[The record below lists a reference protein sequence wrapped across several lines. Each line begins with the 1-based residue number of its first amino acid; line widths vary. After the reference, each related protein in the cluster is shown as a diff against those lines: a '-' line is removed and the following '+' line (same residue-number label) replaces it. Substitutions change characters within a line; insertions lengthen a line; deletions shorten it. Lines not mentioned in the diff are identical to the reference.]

1 MLKFLIA
8 IFVAAGFFQVA
19 VAKEVYDTNLKLK
32 CYADKKKLLSAE
44 PKDMTAEDISIEI
57 KKIDWNKD
65 AAKPPIWGSM
75 SNIDIKTDGNTN
87 EASLLLST
95 KQHVA
100 FSYVSNRQKEGE
112 SPFALIYELDLNTI
126 EIKKTSV
133 ALFNQAGNKIATRMS
148 YCKKQ

>member
-1 MLKFLIA
+1 MLKFLIT
-8 IFVAAGFFQVA
+8 IFVAAGLSQVA

-32 CYADKKKLLSAE
+32 CSADKKKLLGIE

-57 KKIDWNKD
+57 KKIDLNKD
-65 AAKPPIWGSM
+65 AAKPPSWGSM
-75 SNIDIKTDGNTN
+75 SNIKIKTDGNIN

-95 KQHVA
+95 KYHLA
-100 FSYVSNRQKEGE
+100 FSYVSNLQKEGE
-112 SPFALIYELDLNTI
+112 PAFALIYELDMNSM

-133 ALFNQAGNKIATRMS
+133 ALFNQASNKIATGVS

>member
-1 MLKFLIA
+1 MLKFLSTL
-8 IFVAAGFFQVA
+8 FFLLGLMQVA
-19 VAKEVYDTNLKLK
+19 SAKEVYDTSLKIK
-32 CYADKKKLLSAE
+32 CSSDKQKLAG
-44 PKDMTAEDISIEI
+44 KDANDASGEDISIEI

-65 AAKPPIWGSM
+65 PAKPPSWGSM
-75 SNIDIKTDGNTN
+75 SNIKIKTDGNLN

-100 FSYVSNRQKEGE
+100 FSYVSNRQKEVE
-112 SPFALIYELDLNTI
+112 SPFALIYELDMNAL

-133 ALFNQAGNKIATRMS
+133 ALFNQASNKIVTGVS

>member
-1 MLKFLIA
+1 MIKFLIV
-8 IFVAAGFFQVA
+8 IFCATGLFQVA
-19 VAKEVYDTNLKLK
+19 IAKEVYDTNLKLK
-32 CYADKKKLLSAE
+32 CSADKKKLLGIES
-44 PKDMTAEDISIEI
+44 KDITSEEISIEI

-65 AAKPPIWGSM
+65 AAKPPSWGSM
-75 SNIDIKTDGNTN
+75 SNIKIKTDGNMT

-100 FSYVSNRQKEGE
+100 FSYVSNRQKDGE
-112 SPFALIYELDLNTI
+112 SSFALIYELDVNAL

-133 ALFNQAGNKIATRMS
+133 ALFNQAGNKIVTGVI